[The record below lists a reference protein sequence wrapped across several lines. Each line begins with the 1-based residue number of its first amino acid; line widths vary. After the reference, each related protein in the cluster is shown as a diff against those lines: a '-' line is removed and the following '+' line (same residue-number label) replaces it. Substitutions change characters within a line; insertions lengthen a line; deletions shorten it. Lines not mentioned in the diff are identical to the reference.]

1 MNENKVVVPLD
12 VAPEMRE
19 TYLANYRKITQDT
32 GRLMLFAGD
41 QKAEHLNDD
50 FYGGRVAAD
59 DANPEHLFRIASQ
72 ARIGVFA
79 SQLGL
84 IARYGMDYPQVPYLV
99 KMNSKTNLIKT
110 AQRDP
115 QSQQWQTMEQL
126 ARFRAGSGLQILGV
140 GFTIYPGSEFESE
153 AYGEVA
159 RLVFEAH
166 QQGLVTVVWAYPRG
180 KAVANE
186 LDPHLVAGVAGM
198 AACLG
203 TDFVKVNFPEL
214 KEGATAAV
222 FKEAVLAAGRTK
234 VICAGGKETS
244 ADEFLSLLHDQI
256 HIGGAAGSATG
267 RNIHM
272 RPLDEAVRFCN
283 AISAITLDDASV
295 ANALK
300 VYGK

>member
-50 FYGGRVAAD
+50 FYGARVAAD

-256 HIGGAAGSATG
+256 HIGGAAGNATG

-295 ANALK
+295 ADALK
-300 VYGK
+300 IYGK

>member
-19 TYLANYRKITQDT
+19 AYLANYRKITQDT

-50 FYGGRVAAD
+50 FYGPRVAAD

-214 KEGATAAV
+214 KEGATAAI

-256 HIGGAAGSATG
+256 HIGGAAGNATG

>member
-1 MNENKVVVPLD
+1 MNENKVFVPLD

-19 TYLANYRKITQDT
+19 AYLANYRKITQDT

-50 FYGGRVAAD
+50 FYGPRVAAD

-84 IARYGMDYPQVPYLV
+84 IARYGMDYPKVPYLV

-256 HIGGAAGSATG
+256 HIGGAAGNATG

>member
-50 FYGGRVAAD
+50 FYGARVAAD

-126 ARFRAGSGLQILGV
+126 ARFRVGSGLQILGV

-244 ADEFLSLLHDQI
+244 ADEFLSLLYDQI
-256 HIGGAAGSATG
+256 HIGGAAGNATG

>member
-19 TYLANYRKITQDT
+19 AYLANYRKITQDT

-50 FYGGRVAAD
+50 FYGPRVAAD

-115 QSQQWQTMEQL
+115 QSQQWQTMEQV

-186 LDPHLVAGVAGM
+186 LDPHLVAGVAGV

-256 HIGGAAGSATG
+256 HIGGAAGNATG

-295 ANALK
+295 ADALK
-300 VYGK
+300 IYGK